1 MTSEAARGWALVI
14 DPARGAP
21 SPEGES
27 DAAATER
34 AHGAPALG
42 AQVLGLS
49 LPLRLALSAQA
60 AGATLIAAA
69 SELPAAV
76 RADLRDPRLRL
87 RVVDELDLPGR
98 LELRTESP
106 SVRVP
111 ANTVIHRE
119 TLRHLAHKAEDGELL
134 LVPPLAGDPGN
145 AVWHTARGSAGA
157 YGFDPVLVV
166 DDRSRRLAEQLL
178 LRSLRKHQDGWTS
191 TYLNRPISLTL
202 TRWLVAT
209 GLRPNQVSIGI
220 LGVGIAGALLASR
233 GTYLTMLI
241 GALLF
246 HAQSVL
252 DGCDGEMSR
261 ITFRGSRTGE
271 WLDTIGDD
279 LTNYGFFAGAAWGLY
294 TSSGRPLYLALGGV
308 MVISGLLGS
317 GLEYRYLIRIGS
329 GDLLRYPLGIGK
341 APGGAADK
349 SALGRA
355 LDAVSPLFKRDTF
368 VFLTLIGAAL
378 GWLGP
383 FLAIFAA
390 GAVGVLI
397 AVLRAE
403 LRMLR
408 EGRARA
414 GG

>member
-1 MTSEAARGWALVI
+1 MTSSHARGWLLVI
-14 DPARGAP
+14 DAPRPTADGAGVAGYP
-21 SPEGES
+21 S
-27 DAAATER
+27 
-34 AHGAPALG
+34 
-42 AQVLGLS
+42 VLGLP
-49 LPLRLALSAQA
+49 LPLRLALTAQA
-60 AGATLIAAA
+60 AGASTVALA
-69 SELPAAV
+69 SEAPPEL
-76 RADLRDPRLRL
+76 RALLADPRLTL
-87 RVVDELDLPGR
+87 PVIDELDQPGR
-98 LELRTESP
+98 LEFRTESA

-111 ANTVIHRE
+111 ANAVVHRA
-119 TLRHLAHKAEDGELL
+119 TLRELAQQAEHGELA
-134 LVPPLAGDPGN
+134 LVPPNAGLPGN
-145 AVWHTARGSAGA
+145 AVWQAARDTAGP
-157 YGFDPVLVV
+157 YGFDPLLVS
-166 DDRSRRLAEQLL
+166 DETSRRAAERLL
-178 LRSLRKHQDGWTS
+178 LRSLRKPQDGWTS

-209 GLRPNQVSIGI
+209 PLRPNQVSVAI

-233 GTYLTMLI
+233 GTYASMAL

-294 TSSGRPLYLALGGV
+294 SATGRTLYLTLGGI
-308 MVISGLLGS
+308 MVLCGVVGS

-341 APGGAADK
+341 APGGTPEQEK
-349 SALGRA
+349 SALARA
-355 LDAVSPLFKRDTF
+355 LDSIAPLFKRDTF
-368 VFLTLIGAAL
+368 VFLTLLGALL

-383 FLAIFAA
+383 FLAIFAV
-390 GAVGVLI
+390 GALGVLI

-408 EGRARA
+408 EARGSPTA
-414 GG
+414 G